1 VNDLEK
7 NKEDYLRGF
16 FFNFKLRRDFSL
28 VSDIDVRRVVV
39 GIDDPLLVCD
49 G

>member
-7 NKEDYLRGF
+7 LIEDYLRGL

-28 VSDIDVRRVVV
+28 VSDVDVRRVVV
-39 GIDDPLLVCD
+39 GIDNPLLVCD